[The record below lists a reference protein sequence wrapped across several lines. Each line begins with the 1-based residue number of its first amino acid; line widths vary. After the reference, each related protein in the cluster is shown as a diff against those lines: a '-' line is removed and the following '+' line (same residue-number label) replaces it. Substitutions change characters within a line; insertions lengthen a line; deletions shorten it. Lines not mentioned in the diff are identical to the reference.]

1 LISKQEQLDAKI
13 KSEINNGAILPH
25 LRMLEAE
32 KLKRQQLTEIKFVR
46 KKHWKSFVLT
56 ASTINNEVTLVKPVL
71 IENNTVNNRPEL
83 QLFDLQ
89 NEQIEI
95 SKQFQNN
102 FTPSKCIWSGG
113 LRKSGTKYAR

>member
-1 LISKQEQLDAKI
+1 MID
-13 KSEINNGAILPH
+13 NYC
-25 LRMLEAE
+25 
-32 KLKRQQLTEIKFVR
+32 KRP
-46 KKHWKSFVLT
+46 W
-56 ASTINNEVTLVKPVL
+56 
-71 IENNTVNNRPEL
+71 L

-95 SKQFQNN
+95 SKNNFKKIN